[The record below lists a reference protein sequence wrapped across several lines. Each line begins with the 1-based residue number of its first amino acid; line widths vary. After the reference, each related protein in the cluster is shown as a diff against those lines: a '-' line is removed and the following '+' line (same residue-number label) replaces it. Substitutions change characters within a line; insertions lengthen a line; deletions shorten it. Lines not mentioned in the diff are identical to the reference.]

1 MPGAASG
8 AASANADLRFNV
20 FGVDCAV
27 LYLSFNVFGVD
38 CCFYRG
44 QGFSFHSNCRNEQML
59 KLYLHS
65 SK

>member
-38 CCFYRG
+38 CAVFIGGKDLASIPTVVMNKC
-44 QGFSFHSNCRNEQML
+44 
-59 KLYLHS
+59 
-65 SK
+65 